1 MQRLGVEATL
11 QVMQSVNASWSG
23 MRALKKILGHFGIHL
38 NLASEVAV
46 KELAN
51 EFTVPLTYFRIHL
64 NADKAANG
72 KKTEALVSCSCIFDV
87 LARDADAIMAGKLGT
102 YKKRKFLKILI
113 MEVAAD
119 VKEAQRT
126 RMRQLPNSYI

>member
-1 MQRLGVEATL
+1 M
-11 QVMQSVNASWSG
+11 
-23 MRALKKILGHFGIHL
+23 
-38 NLASEVAV
+38 
-46 KELAN
+46 
-51 EFTVPLTYFRIHL
+51 
-64 NADKAANG
+64 
-72 KKTEALVSCSCIFDV
+72 SCSCIFDV